1 MISDGLDGCVGRDVL
16 YDVWV
21 ELGFW
26 LWDGGDDYVSWIGV
40 VGSVIAVDPCCDNG
54 VPARVWVGWDGA

>member
-1 MISDGLDGCVGRDVL
+1 MVVLGRDVL

-26 LWDGGDDYVSWIGV
+26 LGDSGDDYVSCMGGDWE
-40 VGSVIAVDPCCDNG
+40 CDRSRF
-54 VPARVWVGWDGA
+54 VLR

>member
-1 MISDGLDGCVGRDVL
+1 MVWMVVLGRDVL

-26 LWDGGDDYVSWIGV
+26 LWDGGDDYVFGLVWLGV
-40 VGSVIAVDPCCDNG
+40 
-54 VPARVWVGWDGA
+54 